1 MKPKNI
7 LVTGSFS
14 VGKSSVTEKLEQK
27 IPQEQRM
34 VTYDQARWYME
45 ERNLNANNMS
55 DVQKHEMQLFV
66 IAAYMGAII
75 HSSRTHIMGLS

>member
-27 IPQEQRM
+27 IPQQH
-34 VTYDQARWYME
+34 V
-45 ERNLNANNMS
+45 S
-55 DVQKHEMQLFV
+55 
-66 IAAYMGAII
+66 
-75 HSSRTHIMGLS
+75 